1 MAILLGTPIL
11 KLPKTYCIIAIKMLI
26 FLGAVYHSVANGEAE
41 TATLRDHI
49 QRNMDTYLL
58 KHPNAMV
65 ILTGDFNPTST
76 GLHSAGAPKENITV
90 I

>member
-1 MAILLGTPIL
+1 MAILLGT
-11 KLPKTYCIIAIKMLI
+11 PKTYCIIAIKMLI
-26 FLGAVYHSVANGEAE
+26 FLGVVYHSVVNGEAE
-41 TATLRDHI
+41 TATLLDHI

-65 ILTGDFNPTST
+65 ILTNGDFNPTST
-76 GLHSAGAPKENITV
+76 GLHSAGAPNENITV